1 MGSLFYKARIE
12 FFWKRRWVH
21 MPQNKNYTPQEVIAL
36 CLTYMSNE
44 HASFVKK
51 AYDLAEEAH
60 KGQMRKSGEEYV
72 SHPVQVAAILA
83 ELRMDPV
90 TVATGFLHD
99 VVEDTDYTYEDIAEK
114 FTPEVADLVDGVT
127 KLGKIK
133 FKSKEEHQ
141 AENHRK
147 MLLAMAQDVRVIL
160 VKLADR
166 VHNIRTLKFHRPEK
180 QRDIA
185 IETLEIYAPLA
196 DRLGMNRI
204 KWELE
209 DTSLR
214 YINPQQYYRIVH
226 LMNSR
231 REDREQYIEDA
242 KKIINES
249 VNELNITAEITGR
262 PKHIYSIYKKMK
274 NQKKQFNEIYDLLA
288 IRIIVDSIKDC
299 YAVLGAIHTRWKPM
313 PGRFKDYIA
322 MPKAN
327 MYQSLHTTVLGPH
340 ATPLE
345 VQIRTF
351 KMHEIAEYGV
361 AAHWAYKEGMTEKVK
376 NDDVNK
382 HISWFRDIIELQ
394 SESTTASDFMDSIK
408 QDVFKDKVYVFSP
421 KGDVMELPNGSSTL
435 DFAYH
440 VHTEVGN
447 HSTGAKVNNKIVP
460 LNYKLK
466 NGDIVE
472 MLTSSNSFGPSR
484 DWLNYVS
491 TSKARNK
498 IKRFFKTKEKDSNI
512 ERGKEILEHQLEGMD
527 FNPKDF
533 LTKEKLQRIAE
544 RFNYKSEEDLFAS
557 MGFGE
562 VKVATVANRLTDKE
576 RKKREQEKLQQ
587 HTDSN
592 EMEMKKEPEKMKI
605 RHEGGVVIQGAD
617 NLLVRLSKCCNPV
630 PGDDIVGYI
639 TRGRGVS
646 IHRKDCPNVQ
656 QEDDRENRLIEVEWE
671 DSLAESVYKAELQV
685 YGYDRSG
692 MLNEILQ
699 VVNTLTGSISNVQA
713 KVDNNQMAIIH
724 LTVSISNL
732 SELEEIVG
740 KIKQVPDVYSV
751 KRITK

>member
-1 MGSLFYKARIE
+1 
-12 FFWKRRWVH
+12 
-21 MPQNKNYTPQEVIAL
+21 
-36 CLTYMSNE
+36 
-44 HASFVKK
+44 
-51 AYDLAEEAH
+51 
-60 KGQMRKSGEEYV
+60 
-72 SHPVQVAAILA
+72 
-83 ELRMDPV
+83 MDPV

-99 VVEDTDYTYEDIAEK
+99 VVEDTDYSYEDIAQL
-114 FTPEVADLVDGVT
+114 FNPEVADLVDGVT

-133 FKSKEEHQ
+133 FKSKKEHQ

-147 MLLAMAQDVRVIL
+147 MLLAMAQDVRVVL

-166 VHNIRTLKFHRPEK
+166 VHNMRTLKFHRPEK
-180 QRDIA
+180 QREIA
-185 IETLEIYAPLA
+185 TETLDIYAPLA
-196 DRLGMNRI
+196 DRLGISRI

-214 YINPQQYYRIVH
+214 YMNPQQYYRIVH

-242 KKIINES
+242 KEAINES
-249 VNELNITAEITGR
+249 VEELEITAEITGR

-288 IRIIVDSIKDC
+288 IRVIVDSIKDC

-327 MYQSLHTTVLGPH
+327 MYQSLHTTVLGPN

-361 AAHWAYKEGMTEKVK
+361 AAHWAYKEGITKKVE
-376 NDDVNK
+376 DDDLTK

-394 SESTTASDFMDSIK
+394 SETNNASDFMDSIK
-408 QDVFKDKVYVFSP
+408 QDIFKDKVYVFSP
-421 KGDVMELPNGSSTL
+421 KGDVMELPSGSSTL

-447 HSTGAKVNNKIVP
+447 RSTGAKVNGKIVP

-466 NGDIVE
+466 TGDIVE
-472 MLTSSNSFGPSR
+472 MLTSPNSFGPSR
-484 DWLNYVS
+484 DWLNYVN
-491 TSKARNK
+491 TSKAKNK
-498 IKRFFKTKEKDSNI
+498 IKRFFKTQDKDKNI
-512 ERGKEILEHQLEGMD
+512 ERGQEMLEHQLENME
-527 FNPKDF
+527 FNPKDI
-533 LTKEKLQRIAE
+533 LTKDKLQRIAD
-544 RFNYKSEEDLFAS
+544 RFNYKTEEDLFAS
-557 MGFGE
+557 IGYGE

-576 RKKREQEKLQQ
+576 RKKREQEQLQLD
-587 HTDSN
+587 TESN
-592 EMEMKKEPEKMKI
+592 EVELKKKDTEKMKI

-630 PGDDIVGYI
+630 PGDKIVGYI

-646 IHRKDCPNVQ
+646 IHRVDCPNVQ

-671 DSLAESVYKAELQV
+671 DTSTDKNYDAELQIH
-685 YGYDRSG
+685 GYDRTG
-692 MLNEILQ
+692 LLNEILQ
-699 VVNTLTGSISNVQA
+699 VVNALTGSISNVQG
-713 KVDNNQMAIIH
+713 KVDNNQMAIIR

-740 KIKQVPDVYSV
+740 KIKQVPDIYSV
-751 KRITK
+751 KRITT